1 MLLLACLPKSSPCRN
16 KEIEEIA
23 AFIKGAISDGQSDG
37 QCLGRCLYIHGVP
50 GTGKT
55 MSVLAVMR
63 NLKIEVDAGNIKPY
77 CFIEINGL
85 KLASPENIYRVIYE
99 ALTGHRVSWKK
110 ALHLLNEQFS
120 NGTKWEVENNQPCVL
135 LVDKLDLLVTRNQSV
150 IGRRFKISYISISI
164 LQNLENFFTHNHLV
178 FVSWLVNRRF
188 CTTFLTGQPSHIPN

>member
-1 MLLLACLPKSSPCRN
+1 MPQANRNWKSKSYASTGMFTQVFTSSPCRN

-23 AFIKGAISDGQSDG
+23 AFIKGAISDG

-110 ALHLLNEQFS
+110 ALHLLNERFS
-120 NGTKWEVENNQPCVL
+120 NGKKRITSL
-135 LVDKLDLLVTRNQSV
+135 A
-150 IGRRFKISYISISI
+150 SYS
-164 LQNLENFFTHNHLV
+164 
-178 FVSWLVNRRF
+178 
-188 CTTFLTGQPSHIPN
+188 